1 MPVPNTLEST
11 GYRTVDGEAIFLA
24 ELPLIEQVISFV
36 CRRNHLSGA
45 DAEDFASHARLKLL
59 ENDYAVLR
67 KFQERS
73 SLKTYLVVTIQR
85 LFLDYRIAAWG
96 KWRPS
101 TAARRMGPTAVLLE
115 QLLVRDG
122 YTFEQACEVL
132 TTNYQVKASP
142 QELDALC
149 GRLPVRTRRRIE
161 NDDALVDWPVG
172 RPPEDL
178 VEDRDQQHAAHRLRV
193 TLQRLLRDL
202 VAQDRLILALRFEDG
217 RSVAAISTLLGLE
230 QKPLYRRLE
239 RLLLRLREGLE
250 ANGVNAADVSDLLD
264 APVAH
269 LGWGA
274 FDRGKTETRPSVQR
288 GADE

>member
-1 MPVPNTLEST
+1 
-11 GYRTVDGEAIFLA
+11 VDGEAIFLA

-36 CRRNHLSGA
+36 CRRNHLSGP
-45 DAEDFASHARLKLL
+45 DAEDFASHTRLKLL
-59 ENDYAVLR
+59 ENDYAVLK

-96 KWRPS
+96 KWRLS
-101 TAARRMGPTAVLLE
+101 TAARRLGPTAMLLE

-122 YTFEQACEVL
+122 YSFEQACEVL
-132 TTNYQVKASP
+132 TTNYQVNASR
-142 QELDALC
+142 QELEDLHSQ
-149 GRLPVRTRRRIE
+149 LPVRTRRRIE
-161 NDDALVDWPVG
+161 SDDVLVDSQFG
-172 RPPEDL
+172 RPPEDPIA
-178 VEDRDQQHAAHRLRV
+178 DRDRQDAADRLRA

-202 VAQDRLILALRFEDG
+202 SAQDRLILALRFDDG

-230 QKPLYRRLE
+230 QKPLYRRFE
-239 RLLLRLREGLE
+239 RLLARLREGLE
-250 ANGVNAADVSDLLD
+250 AHGVNAAEVSDLLD

-269 LGWGA
+269 LVWNA
-274 FDRGKTETRPSVQR
+274 FDRGTTNFRPSVQR